1 VTGAEELKAGTI
13 VGGYRVERVVGSG
26 LMGTIYLAQSPD
38 LPRHEA
44 LKMLNRD
51 LWHDQTMRARFL
63 READVGAQLSH
74 PNIVAVY
81 RRGATPEGGLWIA
94 MQYIDGTDAETA
106 LRQGLMTPARAVHVI
121 SEIAKALDYAH
132 DKGVVHRDVK
142 PGNFLLSGSP
152 GRDERVFLGDF
163 GIAHA
168 GEDDHTDTDG
178 PILATVAYTAPEVLK
193 RELVDGRADLYALG
207 CSLFR
212 MLTGSLPFPHQGDTE
227 AVIRSHL
234 ESPPPKVSAV
244 APGLPSAFDDI
255 IARAL
260 AKDPADRFQS
270 GYQFA
275 SAAVAALRPRPVPP
289 RQVAE
294 GRQQQPPAP
303 APMKPPVPQQTP
315 DPRPQSSPGPQSAPA
330 RPAVA
335 PVGPPAPPTPP
346 SRPVGPP
353 PRPTPS
359 TAPSHPRPGQPS
371 SAPVGVSLSAERQK
385 APTSFVDPVAPL
397 SKPDNPDRSRLF
409 KVIGAVLGSAALIAV
424 ITVVATGQ
432 DGDSSPPGSSTSS
445 VQESDSSTPVTR
457 NPGAEAR
464 LLSLLPPG
472 YAPDACHPV
481 DPTDGAQAKVTCTVP
496 LDPGGDGSANY
507 LLMADAAKLKST
519 FDKIV
524 QKSTVVT
531 CPGNIQSP
539 GPWRRNASPQSI
551 AGTVFCAQDAAD
563 ATVGWS
569 TEDQTLITVV
579 QAPTGGPNLDQLY
592 GWWSTHS

>member
-1 VTGAEELKAGTI
+1 VTGAEGLEAGTI
-13 VGGYRVERVVGSG
+13 IGGYRIERVIGSG

-51 LWHDQTMRARFL
+51 LLHDQTMRARFL

-94 MQYIDGTDAETA
+94 MQYIDGTDADTT
-106 LRQGLMTPARAVHVI
+106 LRQGLMTPARAVHIVG
-121 SEIAKALDYAH
+121 EIAKALDYAH

-142 PGNFLLSGSP
+142 PGNFLLSGAP

-168 GEDDHTDTDG
+168 GKDDHTDTEG

-193 RELVDGRADLYALG
+193 RQPVDGRADLYALG

-234 ESPPPKVSAV
+234 EAPPPKVTAV

-255 IARAL
+255 IAKAL

-275 SAAVAALRPRPVPP
+275 SAAVAALRPAPP
-289 RQVAE
+289 R
-294 GRQQQPPAP
+294 PAP
-303 APMKPPVPQQTP
+303 AAPMKTLAPQQAAAG
-315 DPRPQSSPGPQSAPA
+315 RPPTSPGPTLP
-330 RPAVA
+330 
-335 PVGPPAPPTPP
+335 GPPLPGPPPP
-346 SRPVGPP
+346 GPPGPP

-359 TAPSHPRPGQPS
+359 AAPPQQFPSQPLPAPAAVHRPPERPTAPS
-371 SAPVGVSLSAERQK
+371 
-385 APTSFVDPVAPL
+385 SFVDPVALL
-397 SKPDNPDRSRLF
+397 SRPERKDRSRLL
-409 KVIGAVLGSAALIAV
+409 KVVGAVLGSAALIAV
-424 ITVVATGQ
+424 IAVVASGR
-432 DGDSSPPGSSTSS
+432 DGDSSSPASSTSS
-445 VQESDSSTPVTR
+445 VQESDSMTPATR

-481 DPTDGAQAKVTCTVP
+481 DPTDGAQAKVTCSVP
-496 LDPGGDGSANY
+496 FDPGAAASVSY
-507 LLMADAAKLKST
+507 FLMPDATKLRST
-519 FDKIV
+519 FDQIV

-539 GPWRRNASPQSI
+539 GPWRRNASPQTI
-551 AGTVFCAQDAAD
+551 AGTVFCGQDGSD

-569 TEDQTLITVV
+569 TDDQTLITVI
-579 QAPTGGPNLDQLY
+579 QAATGGPNLDQLY